1 LDLCGDLRKGGE
13 NMIGLDSF
21 YTALFMMAVVF
32 LLLFVI
38 YLLISASSF
47 LIRRFEA
54 KADKPADGRNMYGV
68 RR

>member
-1 LDLCGDLRKGGE
+1 
-13 NMIGLDSF
+13 MTGLDSF

-54 KADKPADGRNMYGV
+54 KADKPADGKNMYGV